1 MADDGGFTNVN
12 VTLGNGKLVSVQVS
26 PELFG
31 HFTSSDPDL
40 NQLAKQLI
48 IQAAMEKDSEAEC
61 EELPDIPTVPQTPEN
76 SPKPTPSGIFTYEQ
90 TIFLISAY
98 KERKEKFLSP
108 THKKKA
114 LWLEITE
121 ELNKCFKTEFTVAQ
135 VEGRW
140 KTQLS
145 AYKRHQ
151 TDQAKSGNER
161 KEFLYEE
168 EFQDIFSDRHDIN
181 PKFVVS
187 SLSSSSDSGSFTQDE
202 PCTSS
207 SSGEPAG
214 YAYLCHLP
222 PEIICKILTYIPIPE
237 LYHSVSKVCSSMNC
251 LFKSGLVWNSITD
264 LNFFNEG
271 MKDIFTVEFLK
282 LFENCVNL
290 TIDATLLQDCDFLG
304 SFKNLKCLDIRG
316 SKNENICNENIVK
329 NLSKCRSMEKLFISS
344 LPNLSDDG
352 LLSLSKEMGG
362 TLKYLQIRN
371 SAEIRP
377 ETFQVLMKNLKCIKA
392 ISVTPSGDYEK
403 WAKVL
408 NENAVRCS
416 FGHEILDFVP
426 KRYLVY
432 DRMFYSL
439 LP

>member
-1 MADDGGFTNVN
+1 
-12 VTLGNGKLVSVQVS
+12 
-26 PELFG
+26 
-31 HFTSSDPDL
+31 
-40 NQLAKQLI
+40 
-48 IQAAMEKDSEAEC
+48 
-61 EELPDIPTVPQTPEN
+61 
-76 SPKPTPSGIFTYEQ
+76 
-90 TIFLISAY
+90 
-98 KERKEKFLSP
+98 
-108 THKKKA
+108 
-114 LWLEITE
+114 
-121 ELNKCFKTEFTVAQ
+121 
-135 VEGRW
+135 
-140 KTQLS
+140 
-145 AYKRHQ
+145 
-151 TDQAKSGNER
+151 
-161 KEFLYEE
+161 
-168 EFQDIFSDRHDIN
+168 
-181 PKFVVS
+181 
-187 SLSSSSDSGSFTQDE
+187 
-202 PCTSS
+202 
-207 SSGEPAG
+207 
-214 YAYLCHLP
+214 
-222 PEIICKILTYIPIPE
+222 
-237 LYHSVSKVCSSMNC
+237 MNC

-329 NLSKCRSMEKLFISS
+329 NLSKCKSMEKLFISS

>member
-1 MADDGGFTNVN
+1 MC
-12 VTLGNGKLVSVQVS
+12 L
-26 PELFG
+26 LF
-31 HFTSSDPDL
+31 
-40 NQLAKQLI
+40 
-48 IQAAMEKDSEAEC
+48 
-61 EELPDIPTVPQTPEN
+61 
-76 SPKPTPSGIFTYEQ
+76 
-90 TIFLISAY
+90 
-98 KERKEKFLSP
+98 
-108 THKKKA
+108 
-114 LWLEITE
+114 
-121 ELNKCFKTEFTVAQ
+121 
-135 VEGRW
+135 
-140 KTQLS
+140 
-145 AYKRHQ
+145 
-151 TDQAKSGNER
+151 
-161 KEFLYEE
+161 
-168 EFQDIFSDRHDIN
+168 
-181 PKFVVS
+181 
-187 SLSSSSDSGSFTQDE
+187 SFT
-202 PCTSS
+202 
-207 SSGEPAG
+207 G

-237 LYHSVSKVCSSMNC
+237 LYHSVSKVCSSMNS

-352 LLSLSKEMGG
+352 LLSLSKEMGE

-392 ISVTPSGDYEK
+392 ISVTPSGDYDK